1 MTRIIL
7 VRHGQTEWNRVE
19 RFRGWADLDLNE
31 LGKRQAEAVAEKVAQ
46 WSVAAVYSSPLRRAV
61 TTARIL
67 GKRLGLEVELLPGL
81 IDINY
86 GEWQGLSPEEAV
98 AKDGSLYAL
107 WLKSPHLVRFP
118 GGESLKQVRDRVVA
132 VVNDL
137 IADHSEETITL
148 VSHKVVCQLLLLHFL
163 DLDNSH
169 FWQVTQDVSAINLFE
184 VNDGRPVA
192 LLLNDTCHLKQIKE
206 RHI

>member
-1 MTRIIL
+1 MSRIVL

-19 RFRGWADLDLNE
+19 RFRGLADLDLNE
-31 LGKRQAEAVAEKVAQ
+31 LGRRQAKAVAEKVAQ
-46 WSVAAVYSSPLRRAV
+46 WSVVAVYSSPLRRAA
-61 TTARIL
+61 TTAQII
-67 GKRLGLEVELLPGL
+67 GKRVGLEVKLLPGL
-81 IDINY
+81 IDINF
-86 GEWQGLSPEEAV
+86 GEWQGLSPEEAM
-98 AKDGSLYAL
+98 AKDGSLYSL

-118 GGESLKQVRDRVVA
+118 GGESLEQVRDRAVVA
-132 VVNDL
+132 VNDL
-137 IADHSEETITL
+137 MTAHSKGTIVL

-163 DLDNSH
+163 DLDSSH

-206 RHI
+206 KHN

>member
-7 VRHGQTEWNRVE
+7 VRHGQTEWNREE
-19 RFRGWADLDLNE
+19 RFRGWADLDLND
-31 LGKRQAEAVAEKVAQ
+31 LGKRQAEATAEKVAQ

-67 GKRLGLEVELLPGL
+67 AKRLGLEVKLLPGL

-86 GEWQGLSPEEAV
+86 GEWQGLSPEEAL
-98 AKDGSLYAL
+98 AKDGSLYVL
-107 WLKSPHLVRFP
+107 WLKSPYLVQFP
-118 GGESLKQVRDRVVA
+118 GGESLREVRDRAVA
-132 VVNDL
+132 TVDDL
-137 IADHSEETITL
+137 ITNRSEETIAL

-163 DLDNSH
+163 GLDNSH

-184 VNDGRPVA
+184 INDGRPVA
-192 LLLNDTCHLKQIKE
+192 FLLNDTCHLKQTKGK
-206 RHI
+206 